1 MIETGNCGLYEPQ
14 LSLYLHRWNM
24 KNVKK
29 YLVFLLGLYIN
40 SMGISLITKAGL
52 GTSPGSGI
60 PYVLSLGFAPTMGQ
74 FTIAF
79 NFFLILL
86 QVILRRKE
94 FEKIQYLQIVASLL
108 FGYFLDFSMSVI
120 SWLTPEKL
128 PEKLCVLVAGCVVL
142 GFGVFTEVRANAIM
156 LPGEGF
162 VKAVS
167 IKLKKEFGI
176 TKVWVDASMA
186 VTALVI
192 SLVLFHRIRGIGAG
206 TVIAAL
212 ITGLIA
218 NVFAQYLEPVV
229 AKILP
234 EEDGE
239 GRKEGQE
246 SILAGVDIGM
256 KWIITIG
263 REYGCGAAKIGK
275 IVAEKLG
282 ISCYDSELVDM
293 VAAESGLETE
303 YVRENQEK
311 LANGFLY
318 DLYKQTYAYT
328 NGEQTRADAMHDAE
342 ERVIRRITEKES
354 CVIIGRMANYVLEE
368 HKNAFHVFLYAPME
382 YKKQRIMERE
392 HLSENDAECRIRKV
406 EQERSNCYRQYAKK
420 DWGRA
425 NSYDLTVNTGLYDP
439 EKTADII
446 IGMLKASNKNTEQRH
461 DATAG

>member
-1 MIETGNCGLYEPQ
+1 
-14 LSLYLHRWNM
+14 M
-24 KNVKK
+24 KTVKK
-29 YLVFLLGLYIN
+29 YLVFLCGLYIN

-60 PYVLSLGFAPTMGQ
+60 PYVLSMGFVPTMGQ

-79 NFFLILL
+79 NFFLIFL

-94 FEKIQYLQIVASLL
+94 FEKIQYLQIGAALL

-120 SWLTPEKL
+120 SWLMPEKL
-128 PEKLCVLVAGCVVL
+128 PERLCVLAAGCIVL
-142 GFGVFTEVRANAIM
+142 GFGVFLEVRANVIM

-176 TKVWVDASMA
+176 TKVWVDASMT
-186 VTALVI
+186 VMALVI
-192 SLVLFHRIRGIGAG
+192 SLVIFRRIRGIGAG

-218 NVFAQYLEPVV
+218 NAFTQYLEPVM
-229 AKILP
+229 AEIFP
-234 EEDGE
+234 DE
-239 GRKEGQE
+239 GSKCRKEDQE
-246 SILAGVDIGM
+246 RIFSETDAGT

-293 VAAESGLETE
+293 VAQESGLETE

-328 NGEQTRADAMHDAE
+328 NGEQTRADALHDAE
-342 ERVIRRITEKES
+342 VKVIRRITEKES

-382 YKKQRIMERE
+382 YKKQQVMERE
-392 HLSENDAECRIRKV
+392 HLSEFDAECRIRKV

-425 NSYDLTVNTGLYDP
+425 NSYDLTVNTGLYDS

-446 IGMLKASNKNTEQRH
+446 IGMLKASSKNTQQPH